1 MPRCRSNSM
10 SCSFIFEYPSDTGL
24 TSRDKASGDTS
35 AKTFF
40 PSVPNVLNPSDL
52 WQTPTRPT
60 PCDVDALDL
69 LASTYFSPCTLL
81 WDSMSA
87 SVFDHAFLVESS
99 WFRHCHVG
107 IYLRSKSFRNLVWHY
122 AVASV
127 GGWCNN
133 AWENQRKYP
142 IFTPPHPPQKTST
155 LLTRQ
160 HKMLLLEGTLLFPRP
175 YTTLNCSWS

>member
-1 MPRCRSNSM
+1 MPWCPSNSM
-10 SCSFIFEYPSDTGL
+10 SCSFFPNTLQIQDWHQGTRL
-24 TSRDKASGDTS
+24 VVTHLL
-35 AKTFF
+35 KTFF

-69 LASTYFSPCTLL
+69 LASTYFGPCTLL

-87 SVFDHAFLVESS
+87 SVFDHVFLVESS

-142 IFTPPHPPQKTST
+142 IFTPRPPQKTST
-155 LLTRQ
+155 LLPRQ